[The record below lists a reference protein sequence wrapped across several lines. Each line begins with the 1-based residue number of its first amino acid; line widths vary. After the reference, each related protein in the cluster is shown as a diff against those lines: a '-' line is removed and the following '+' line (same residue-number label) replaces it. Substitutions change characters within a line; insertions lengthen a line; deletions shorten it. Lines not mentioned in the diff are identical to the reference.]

1 MRITTILLSVLLTGC
16 QGLSPLDRWMAKPA
30 PSVMPFW
37 ETYQRCMATTD
48 ADVLVQSV
56 ELLEKAHLEGSE
68 PPDWI
73 KIWGEH
79 VVRQPL
85 RTAVDPR
92 ALSAAC
98 TIRTA
103 SAMADRE
110 RPADARAFY
119 ERVIARYPDRELA
132 YYVEQ
137 AKGILATLPPSDP
150 ALLARR

>member
-1 MRITTILLSVLLTGC
+1 ML
-16 QGLSPLDRWMAKPA
+16 PLDRWVAGPV

-48 ADVLVQSV
+48 ADILVQSV
-56 ELLEKAHLEGSE
+56 EQLEKVQLEGSE

-73 KIWGEH
+73 KIWGGH
-79 VVRQPL
+79 IVRQPL

-98 TIRTA
+98 IVRTA
-103 SAMADRE
+103 SVLAERE
-110 RPADARAFY
+110 RLADAKALY
-119 ERVIARYPDRELA
+119 LRVIARYPDRELA

-137 AKGILATLPPSDP
+137 AKGALATLPPSDP
-150 ALLARR
+150 ALLVRR